1 MDGRGDFSTTQN
13 INSDE
18 SHSTER
24 DQNTMSTT
32 YDYDDIYGNDQQSI
46 ISDSISVTS
55 NNRHLLQHSKKADY
69 KKVIMKLNRL
79 KEENAVLREHLE
91 KAKAQDVA
99 TLRAQL
105 RGANVDLMRYRQ
117 LNAELKDRIQSV
129 EARLFTALGSLGEV
143 NSKKS
148 YTRGVSPAIDVSQSI
163 IDDEF
168 HDAKDGSVDASV
180 SVAAEY
186 IHERDIYDLVERS
199 RSNVAKQRVLSSNAL
214 TKSLQSKCT
223 HLQRLT
229 TSYEKRIQAM
239 QRELDSY
246 HTRKT
251 NKQSSLR
258 DSMSSHHKS
267 VVIVE
272 GSSNSSSSSGGAT
285 DEWWGGEATDTNG
298 VHSQHDDYK
307 LSSET
312 GDDDSIQSMSG
323 RNSWTESSSNSR
335 GGGGGAADKRII
347 RELSSEI
354 KRLVSLIP
362 REALQRLEGQEEEA
376 STTVPPAVTSHSPMD
391 EVGSTDTL
399 LKTPIHPLS
408 PSPACSESLSTH
420 HWILSFV
427 LGCLLSCICVALLH
441 AHEYVVI
448 NWPVSALSKA
458 R

>member
-55 NNRHLLQHSKKADY
+55 NNRHQLQHSKKADY

-163 IDDEF
+163 INDEF

-180 SVAAEY
+180 SVAAED
-186 IHERDIYDLVERS
+186 IHARDIYDLVERS

-272 GSSNSSSSSGGAT
+272 GSSSSSSGGAT

-298 VHSQHDDYK
+298 AHSQLDDYN

-312 GDDDSIQSMSG
+312 GDDDSIQSMGG
-323 RNSWTESSSNSR
+323 RNSWTESSSSSR
-335 GGGGGAADKRII
+335 GGGGGGAADKRII
-347 RELSSEI
+347 RELSNEI

-362 REALQRLEGQEEEA
+362 REALQQQEEA
-376 STTVPPAVTSHSPMD
+376 STASITVPPAVTSHWPMD
-391 EVGSTDTL
+391 EVDNTDTL
-399 LKTPIHPLS
+399 LKSPIHPFS

-427 LGCLLSCICVALLH
+427 LGCLVSCICVALLH

>member
-148 YTRGVSPAIDVSQSI
+148 YTSGVSPSQSI

-180 SVAAEY
+180 SVAAED
-186 IHERDIYDLVERS
+186 IHARDIYDLVERS

-272 GSSNSSSSSGGAT
+272 GSSSSSSGGAT
-285 DEWWGGEATDTNG
+285 DEWWGGEATDTN
-298 VHSQHDDYK
+298 VAHSQLGDYK

-312 GDDDSIQSMSG
+312 GDDDSIQSMGG
-323 RNSWTESSSNSR
+323 RNSWTESSSSSR
-335 GGGGGAADKRII
+335 GGGGGGAADKRII

-362 REALQRLEGQEEEA
+362 REVLQRLEGQEEEEA
-376 STTVPPAVTSHSPMD
+376 STASITVPPAVTSHSPMD
-391 EVGSTDTL
+391 EVGNTDTL
-399 LKTPIHPLS
+399 LKSPIHPFS

-427 LGCLLSCICVALLH
+427 LGCLVSCICVALLH